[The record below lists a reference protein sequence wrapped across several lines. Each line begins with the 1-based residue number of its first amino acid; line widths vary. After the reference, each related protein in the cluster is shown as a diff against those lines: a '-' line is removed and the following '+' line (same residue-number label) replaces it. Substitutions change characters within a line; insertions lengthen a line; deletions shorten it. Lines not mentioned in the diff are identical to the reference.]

1 VVEEGVMMLDHS
13 LLQEILA
20 GLVVAIHQVLLE
32 VLMQELQVK
41 EIPVVLE
48 HLEEILVEL
57 LVAVVVPEVLVIMLP
72 VQEIL
77 LEVPVVL
84 VVNFLQHSK
93 IQCQE

>member
-57 LVAVVVPEVLVIMLP
+57 VVEEVVLEVLVIMLL
-72 VQEIL
+72 L
-77 LEVPVVL
+77 LEIIPVVLVVL

>member
-1 VVEEGVMMLDHS
+1 VD
-13 LLQEILA
+13 
-20 GLVVAIHQVLLE
+20 LVVVMLVVPRDLE
-32 VLMQELQVK
+32 VLMQELLAR
-41 EIPVVLE
+41 EIPVVLVA
-48 HLEEILVEL
+48 LVPILVVPVVVE
-57 LVAVVVPEVLVIMLP
+57 VVPEVLVIVLP